1 MDDATAEFYARNA
14 KVVAARYEAAP
25 SSIARY
31 FGVAFAAGSR
41 VLDVGAG
48 SGRDLALLRRGG
60 FEAFG
65 SSPLTCCAS
74 KRWIITP
81 NSAGGSASGVLPAI
95 GVCFGG
101 VFDGCCA
108 VPC

>member
-14 KVVAARYEAAP
+14 KDVVARYEAAA

-48 SGRDLALLRRGG
+48 SGGTNWFRQSRRMGEG
-60 FEAFG
+60 EKLEER
-65 SSPLTCCAS
+65 S
-74 KRWIITP
+74 
-81 NSAGGSASGVLPAI
+81 
-95 GVCFGG
+95 
-101 VFDGCCA
+101 
-108 VPC
+108 